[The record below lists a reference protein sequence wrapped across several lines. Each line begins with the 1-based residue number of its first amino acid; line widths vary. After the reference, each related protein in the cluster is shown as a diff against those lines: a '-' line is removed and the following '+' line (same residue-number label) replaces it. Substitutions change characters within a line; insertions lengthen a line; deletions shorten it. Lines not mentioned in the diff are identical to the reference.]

1 MESTNGERMAGQ
13 DTAGGMDAA
22 GIVRE
27 LGELGPGAVL
37 TEEGLAALFGKHRDS
52 VRRAVERG
60 ELPRPVKLFG
70 QRGWTAGA
78 IVRHIEKRLE
88 AAQKDAERMA
98 AQEARL
104 SV

>member
-1 MESTNGERMAGQ
+1 MNGSEGMAGV
-13 DTAGGMDAA
+13 
-22 GIVRE
+22 VRE
-27 LGELGPGAVL
+27 LGELGPGGWL
-37 TEEGLAALFGKHRDS
+37 TEEGLAAIFGKHRDS

-70 QRGWTAGA
+70 QKGWTAGA
-78 IVRHIEKRLE
+78 VVRHIEKRLE

-98 AQEARL
+98 AQEARF